1 MTAASTAPLVI
12 APEVAEAIA
21 TGRAVVALESTII
34 THGMP
39 YPDNL
44 AMARAVEA
52 IVRDAGA
59 VPATIALV
67 GGQFHI
73 GLGEALLEAFA
84 ADRTAAKASGRDL
97 AVLAVQGATAGRS
110 EEHTSDLQSLMRTS
124 YAVIC
129 MQKTKNMT

>member
-52 IVRDAGA
+52 LVRDVGA
-59 VPATIALV
+59 VPATIPLV

-73 GLGEALLEAFA
+73 GLGEALLEDFA
-84 ADRTAAKASGRDL
+84 AHLPAAHASGRPL
-97 AVLAVQGATAGRS
+97 AVPAVPGPT
-110 EEHTSDLQSLMRTS
+110 
-124 YAVIC
+124 
-129 MQKTKNMT
+129 

>member
-1 MTAASTAPLVI
+1 MTAASAAPLVI
-12 APEVAEAIA
+12 ATEVAEAIA

-44 AMARAVEA
+44 AMARSVEA

-73 GLGEALLEAFA
+73 DLSEALLEAFA
-84 ADRTAAKASGRDL
+84 ADRTAAKASGPDLALL
-97 AVLAVQGATAGRS
+97 AVLGATAGTTVSATTLLPARAG
-110 EEHTSDLQSLMRTS
+110 TPPF
-124 YAVIC
+124 AP
-129 MQKTKNMT
+129 